1 MLTRRVKVKHSRP
14 SRYVHPDDEML
25 QYLSLYYVLE
35 IVLTIMFSLCIYH
48 LLLIQALETDL
59 TKLFE
64 LAQETISDTYKL
76 VLKSP
81 VGLLQRRRGGE

>member
-1 MLTRRVKVKHSRP
+1 MLCAGNGNG
-14 SRYVHPDDEML
+14 
-25 QYLSLYYVLE
+25 LYQTANY
-35 IVLTIMFSLCIYH
+35 FFRFCYA
-48 LLLIQALETDL
+48 QALETDL

-81 VGLLQRRRGGE
+81 VGLLFPRRGGACGDLIISQ

>member
-1 MLTRRVKVKHSRP
+1 M
-14 SRYVHPDDEML
+14 
-25 QYLSLYYVLE
+25 
-35 IVLTIMFSLCIYH
+35 
-48 LLLIQALETDL
+48 LLIQALETDL

-81 VGLLQRRRGGE
+81 VGLLQRRRGGEVLCMTILPYIINGLENSILMDFISEELLMFSYLSTE